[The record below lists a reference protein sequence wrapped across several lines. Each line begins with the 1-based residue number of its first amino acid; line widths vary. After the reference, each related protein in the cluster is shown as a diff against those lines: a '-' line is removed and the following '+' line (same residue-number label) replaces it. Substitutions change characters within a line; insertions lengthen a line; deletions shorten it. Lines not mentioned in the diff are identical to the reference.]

1 MWSILKRFIALDRP
15 NQKQCIAATG
25 RALEPVGASQ
35 WLLYRDV
42 DEIYRYRR
50 IQQALGLTEC
60 QTRMA
65 TLPLLATL
73 PENNMAIRYCRLCM
87 EKGFHSSVFQ
97 IPWVER
103 CPVHAQKLADQCWA
117 CCKPIMARWDRS
129 EEHTSE
135 LQSLMR
141 ISYAVFCLK
150 KTRNNR
156 TNIIIIK
163 SYQVM

>member
-1 MWSILKRFIALDRP
+1 MTGVQSCALPILRMANGNFSTQAWQSEPTESMWSILKRFIALDRP
-15 NQKQCIAATG
+15 NQNQCIAATG

-87 EKGFHSSVFQ
+87 EKIGRASCR
-97 IPWVER
+97 ER
-103 CPVHAQKLADQCWA
+103 VCQYV
-117 CCKPIMARWDRS
+117 
-129 EEHTSE
+129 
-135 LQSLMR
+135 
-141 ISYAVFCLK
+141 
-150 KTRNNR
+150 
-156 TNIIIIK
+156 
-163 SYQVM
+163 